1 MTFKLLFKFSINSQI
16 ISQLWKS
23 FSQLICVTISII
35 KSFFKSKNHRPENYP
50 ELISNFPELIHELNG
65 LYLFI

>member
-1 MTFKLLFKFSINSQI
+1 MKIIFSINLCHDINNQN
-16 ISQLWKS
+16 
-23 FSQLICVTISII
+23 I

-50 ELISNFPELIHELNG
+50 NFPELIHEFNG

>member
-50 ELISNFPELIHELNG
+50 NFPELIHEFNG